1 METTATLRRKSEKA
15 ADKLADWIGEYVAKL
30 EWYET
35 RRKGVTLK
43 DKYGTEDVSRLVE
56 ADGIEV
62 YEFDDD
68 SPNGR
73 RVKCTARAIKCLRTL
88 EKKIDYWTARLAL
101 IEDALDAW
109 SELTDDYA

>member
-1 METTATLRRKSEKA
+1 METTATLRRKVEA
-15 ADKLADWIGEYVAKL
+15 ANAKLFDWVAEYVAEL

-43 DKYGTEDVSRLVE
+43 DKYGTENVSRRVE

-62 YEFDDD
+62 YEFDYY
-68 SPNGR
+68 SPTE
-73 RVKCTARAIKCLRTL
+73 RVKCTKRAIRRLRTL
-88 EKKIDYWTARLAL
+88 EKKIDYWTAKLSL

-109 SELTDDYA
+109 SQLTDDYA